1 MKSGAILFLACF
13 TQLEGAGTDDFE
25 SVNAAVLLLSNES
38 SKTIQIGV
46 KDDDL
51 PEADETFTFN
61 LTVQVKPRCLPSN
74 LCVCDNLKSLN
85 VCLWIDDDPVSSFT
99 PFCPLTLTFFL
110 QSSTALILPPTALNP
125 NPNTSY

>member
-1 MKSGAILFLACF
+1 MDVKSCVIKCFACV
-13 TQLEGAGTDDFE
+13 TQLEGADTEDFE

-61 LTVQVKPRCLPSN
+61 LTVQVKPHFACKP
-74 LCVCDNLKSLN
+74 LCVWQLVRAAKRLFVDWWSLHFLLHTPLAGAPGFLSTKFHRSNSVPSCLK
-85 VCLWIDDDPVSSFT
+85 P
-99 PFCPLTLTFFL
+99 
-110 QSSTALILPPTALNP
+110 
-125 NPNTSY
+125 

>member
-1 MKSGAILFLACF
+1 MKSGAILFFACF
-13 TQLEGAGTDDFE
+13 TQLEGAGTEDFE

-61 LTVQVKPRCLPSN
+61 LTVQVKPHCLHAS
-74 LCVCDNLKSLN
+74 LCVCDSLCVQLN
-85 VCLWIDDDPVSSFT
+85 VFLWIDDPSHPSI
-99 PFCPLTLTFFL
+99 LSLELQAFFL
-110 QSSTALILPPTALNP
+110 QSPTTLILPPTALNP
-125 NPNTSY
+125 SPNPSY